1 MNTNDEIMNTKLK
14 IMTKGKIAQFQ
25 YFKIKPKA
33 IDIPITRPWGINLT
47 TSIVYSPEP
56 HTAIY
61 CFWH

>member
-1 MNTNDEIMNTKLK
+1 MNTKLK

-25 YFKIKPKA
+25 YFKIKPNA